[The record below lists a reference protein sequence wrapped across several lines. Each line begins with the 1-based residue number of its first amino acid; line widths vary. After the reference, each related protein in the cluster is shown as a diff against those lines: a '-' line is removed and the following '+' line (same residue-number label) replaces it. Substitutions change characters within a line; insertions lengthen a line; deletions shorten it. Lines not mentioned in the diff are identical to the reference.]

1 MAKVELTL
9 EEIIATLEHSNL
21 PAIVVEGK
29 DDIIIYRKL
38 EEEISNVVVTPVGGR
53 ANVLKIFQETINPN
67 GRLYNKNIVFIADQD
82 IWINIGIPDEF
93 KNQKLIFTSGYSIE
107 NDVFID
113 YCCQK
118 MIDDN
123 PDIKSNFNQDKEK
136 FIDWYALALQ
146 ATIDK
151 YNYDLNKLD
160 CAENLTLSEF
170 RKISHNPE
178 RVFKQYEDMIKLLE
192 NESPNH
198 ELKQSL
204 IDDFPLS
211 IRGKSLMAL
220 FTSNM
225 KNGIRTMQIFQNI
238 AVRPNDCINRI
249 FDDVK
254 ILF

>member
-1 MAKVELTL
+1 MAKVEVDLD
-9 EEIIATLEHSNL
+9 EMIATLNDSNL
-21 PAIVVEGK
+21 PAIIVEGK

-107 NDVFID
+107 NDIFID

-136 FIDWYALALQ
+136 FIYWYALALQ
-146 ATIDK
+146 NTLNADGFENREISTSVHHLFNQ
-151 YNYDLNKLD
+151 YN
-160 CAENLTLSEF
+160 EF
-170 RKISHNPE
+170 SRL
-178 RVFKQYEDMIKLLE
+178 QE
-192 NESPNH
+192 NENYPT
-198 ELKQSL
+198 ELKEDL
-204 IDDFPLS
+204 EENYALKV
-211 IRGKSLMAL
+211 RGKSLLEL
-220 FTSNM
+220 FSKTFKEHKPRAM
-225 KNGIRTMQIFQNI
+225 FEAI
-238 AVRPNDCINRI
+238 AVRPDNCINRI

-254 ILF
+254 RLF